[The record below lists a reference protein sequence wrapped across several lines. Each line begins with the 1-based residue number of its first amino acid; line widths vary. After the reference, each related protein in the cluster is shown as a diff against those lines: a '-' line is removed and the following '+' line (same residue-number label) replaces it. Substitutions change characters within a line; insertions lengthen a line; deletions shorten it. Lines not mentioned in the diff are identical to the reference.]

1 MNTFLVTL
9 CDRDTGQDQR
19 ILVRTD
25 DPTNMQEW
33 IDASLDTLQPPLI
46 LSSPVVLSVRELKI
60 KRPPRH
66 TTMTTVEKV
75 PVV

>member
-9 CDRDTGQDQR
+9 CSRETGQDQR

-25 DPTNMQEW
+25 DPTDMQEW
-33 IDASLDTLQPPLI
+33 IDANLDTLQPPLTI
-46 LSSPVVLSVRELKI
+46 SSPVVLAVRELRI
-60 KRPPRH
+60 KRPPLH

-75 PVV
+75 PAL